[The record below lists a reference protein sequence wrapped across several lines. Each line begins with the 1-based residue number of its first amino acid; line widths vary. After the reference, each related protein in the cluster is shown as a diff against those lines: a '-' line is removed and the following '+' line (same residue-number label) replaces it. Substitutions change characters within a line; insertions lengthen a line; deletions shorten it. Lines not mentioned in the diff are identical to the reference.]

1 MPCCQPRGCTYT
13 VYTVCMVRTVCAPLV
28 YTIEALASPARG
40 YDTRCSLR
48 LPCSGK
54 PARQDT
60 RRGLCAEPSSNRP
73 AHTLYRRRGLWLTPA
88 CVRHLSGKHVA
99 LLTSACG
106 PAEEQHSCTCDC
118 TSRRPCRHVQRHISS
133 RSWTRSIR
141 CRSCSTF
148 RPPNFHRSGIQPAV
162 RSAHARHPAVWPRP
176 LRAAPDPLSPAPRG
190 FTKLPPKVPHCSPL
204 VGWSVVFGR
213 TQGRQRL
220 VGRPGYGAQVR

>member
-40 YDTRCSLR
+40 YDTRCSLW

-88 CVRHLSGKHVA
+88 CVRHLFWHVD
-99 LLTSACG
+99 G
-106 PAEEQHSCTCDC
+106 V
-118 TSRRPCRHVQRHISS
+118 RRVLIAA
-133 RSWTRSIR
+133 
-141 CRSCSTF
+141 
-148 RPPNFHRSGIQPAV
+148 NDDGVA
-162 RSAHARHPAVWPRP
+162 
-176 LRAAPDPLSPAPRG
+176 RAAPPAAGTHGQLEHTGRLCVDRLLQPLHELHAAAHATWRAAQCGVFTARRYRERSREHSKFNRRRG
-190 FTKLPPKVPHCSPL
+190 A
-204 VGWSVVFGR
+204 GR
-213 TQGRQRL
+213 GQTHDSNT
-220 VGRPGYGAQVR
+220 VRK

>member
-88 CVRHLSGKHVA
+88 CVRHLFWHVD
-99 LLTSACG
+99 G
-106 PAEEQHSCTCDC
+106 V
-118 TSRRPCRHVQRHISS
+118 RRVLIAA
-133 RSWTRSIR
+133 
-141 CRSCSTF
+141 
-148 RPPNFHRSGIQPAV
+148 NDDGVA
-162 RSAHARHPAVWPRP
+162 
-176 LRAAPDPLSPAPRG
+176 RAAPPAAGTHGQLEHTGRLCVDRLLQPLHELHAAAHATWRAAQ
-190 FTKLPPKVPHCSPL
+190 
-204 VGWSVVFGR
+204 WSLHSAQISREIAR
-213 TQGRQRL
+213 TQQI
-220 VGRPGYGAQVR
+220 Q